1 MKPQHFLILLFAF
14 SATAIAENIN
24 YFCDGDTTRTLGDG
38 PHVDEPDSKTYA
50 FVGNEIEF
58 YTDKIKCDIDPRSI
72 QCTSRKF
79 NRKLFIDK
87 LTGYTVDTYEI
98 FKNGKPHVKIEFI
111 GMCERYIP
119 TSTIK

>member
-50 FVGNEIEF
+50 FVGNETMF
-58 YTDKIKCDIDPRSI
+58 YSDKIKCDIDPRSI
-72 QCTSRKF
+72 QCTSKKF
-79 NRKLFIDK
+79 NRKLIIDK

-111 GMCERYIP
+111 GMCETY
-119 TSTIK
+119 